1 MIQRCSECNRS
12 IQGTN
17 CSLHGSVTPVPDL
30 RLKLIIDDGT
40 GAITAI
46 LNKEISE
53 TLLNKPFIELQKI
66 AEKEGEQTLIEDIN
80 TKIFG
85 HQLKLRGNVL
95 SDDFGLTL
103 IAQNVSINETS
114 IEDYYNTIS
123 HNLEG
128 FQ

>member
-1 MIQRCSECNRS
+1 MDEGDRQQI
-12 IQGTN
+12 
-17 CSLHGSVTPVPDL
+17 VTEHHL
-30 RLKLIIDDGT
+30 GRDDGT